1 MQTITIN
8 SIVNVSPPYDI
19 YACNVYGNLCILLA
33 TITNPVPPQII
44 INIPPPYQSAPA
56 LGIKMVSYD
65 ESCEVLNVLYCEVL
79 SDLKLFQ
86 DTFQFYFQDGFIY
99 EFQ

>member
-1 MQTITIN
+1 MQTIIIN
-8 SIVNVSPPYDI
+8 SIIGVTPPYNI

-33 TITNPVPPQII
+33 TITSPVPPQII
-44 INIPPPYQSAPA
+44 INIPPPYETAPA
-56 LGIKMVSYD
+56 LGIKIVSSVD
-65 ESCEVLNVLYCEVL
+65 GCEDLHILYCEVL

>member
-1 MQTITIN
+1 MQTIIIN
-8 SIVNVSPPYDI
+8 SVIGVTTPYDI
-19 YACNVYGNLCILLA
+19 YACNVYGNMCILLT
-33 TITNPVPPQII
+33 TITNPIPPPITI
-44 INIPPPYQSAPA
+44 EIPPPYESAPA
-56 LGIKMVSYD
+56 LGIKIIPYFED
-65 ESCEVLNVLYCEVL
+65 CEHLNILYCEAL

>member
-19 YACNVYGNLCILLA
+19 YVCNVYGNMCILLA
-33 TITNPVPPQII
+33 TITNPVPPQIT
-44 INIPPPYQSAPA
+44 INIPPPYESAPV

-65 ESCEVLNVLYCEVL
+65 ESCEVLNVLYCESL
-79 SDLKLFQ
+79 SDFKLFQ

>member
-1 MQTITIN
+1 MQTITVN

-19 YACNVYGNLCILLA
+19 YACNVYGNMCILLT
-33 TITNPVPPQII
+33 TITNPVPPQIT
-44 INIPPPYQSAPA
+44 INVPPPYVSAPA
-56 LGIKMVSYD
+56 LGIKIISYD
-65 ESCEVLNVLYCEVL
+65 ESCEHLNILYCESL

>member
-8 SIVNVSPPYDI
+8 SIVGVPAPYNV

-44 INIPPPYQSAPA
+44 INIPPPYESAPA
-56 LGIKMVSYD
+56 LGIKIVSQN
-65 ESCEVLNVLYCEVL
+65 ENCEELNVLYCESL
-79 SDLKLFQ
+79 SDFKLFQ